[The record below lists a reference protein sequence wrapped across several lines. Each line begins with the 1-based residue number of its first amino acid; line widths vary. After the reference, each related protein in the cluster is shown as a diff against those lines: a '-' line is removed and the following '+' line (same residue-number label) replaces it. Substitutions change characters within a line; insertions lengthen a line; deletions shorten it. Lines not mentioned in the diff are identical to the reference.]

1 MAAEASPNLG
11 LREWT
16 AAALEALRSAVFPPR
31 CLQCRRRLPAAVA
44 SAAAQGFEAED
55 AIQLRTCF
63 CPDCLSAVT
72 PVEPPLCPRCGIMFQ
87 SRAGESHPCGPCLEN
102 APAFAMARSG
112 FVYDGAMVAAIH
124 CFKYKGKTRLAGPL
138 GALLWRTFCRNWE
151 GEAVD
156 LVLPVPLHRQ
166 RQRRRG
172 FNQSE
177 LLLREWP
184 KRGRSQDLPTIAS
197 GVLVRARRTESQAGL
212 DRRQRESNIRGAFIV
227 RRPEQ
232 VRGRHVLLIDDVITT
247 GATAGECARVLS
259 ASGAARVDVLALARV
274 M

>member
-1 MAAEASPNLG
+1 MG
-11 LREWT
+11 LRGWI
-16 AAALEALRSAVFPPR
+16 AAALEAVRSALFPPR
-31 CLQCRRRLPAAVA
+31 CLQCRRLLSTALT
-44 SAAAQGFEAED
+44 SATARGFEAED

-87 SRAGESHPCGPCLEN
+87 SRAGESHPCGRCLEN
-102 APAFAMARSG
+102 APAFAMARAG

-124 CFKYKGKTRLAGPL
+124 CFKYKSQTRLAGPL
-138 GALLWRTFCRNWE
+138 GGLLWHTFCRNWE
-151 GEAVD
+151 GETVD
-156 LVLPVPLHRQ
+156 LILPVPLHRQ

-184 KRGRSQDLPTIAS
+184 RRAPWQDLPAIAS